1 MHTEEEIIRDD
12 LAKLVLQQP
21 FFACIILSQELKI
34 TQLVPTCA
42 VDGKHLFCNPVWY
55 LGMDPKERL
64 TVMAHEAMHL
74 TNKHNLRRGDRE
86 KRLWNIATDIAINKH
101 LVNEPFKLPQGDHKG
116 QYDEDNRFGDGADAE
131 YIYQCLYQEAQDMMK
146 DIEEKMQQ
154 DQEDENTDNPSGD
167 DASSNEPSQSDDSE
181 PKDSDNG
188 KPQDSNSGEPSES
201 KSGNDKVDAYDQMI
215 EEMRERYNVADCGD
229 VSDHPQMDTIDKE
242 ELEVE
247 MNMTTQKAMN
257 IAKKRGNMPA
267 SIMEEIERSYDEK
280 VNWRDVL
287 SQWVDGLCP
296 ADYNWLYP
304 NDVHLQNDLVMPSMK
319 AEGYGKIMVAID
331 TSGSMSEQELQL
343 AITEVF
349 NALQAF
355 FDNQQEDASIQ
366 LVYCDSEIHSVET
379 IYSPSQVTHPK
390 GRGGTSFSPV
400 FDYVKKSS
408 EPPMG
413 LIFITDGYC
422 SVYSYDKPPCDV
434 VWLLTSIDAK
444 SFRNPF
450 GRCIEVKCDV

>member
-1 MHTEEEIIRDD
+1 MNTEEEIVRDD

-21 FFACIILSQELKI
+21 FFACIILSQKLKI
-34 TQLVPTCA
+34 TRLVATCS
-42 VDGKHLFCNPVWY
+42 VDGKHLFCNPDWY

-101 LVNEPFKLPQGDHKG
+101 LVDDPFKLPQGENYKG
-116 QYDEDNRFGDGADAE
+116 QYDETNRFGDGADAE
-131 YIYQCLYQEAQDMMK
+131 YIYQCLYQEAQDK
-146 DIEEKMQQ
+146 LKEVEEEMQQ
-154 DQEDENTDNPSGD
+154 EQEEEDADQPCDDGAILDEPDQTDNSEPQESD
-167 DASSNEPSQSDDSE
+167 SNEPSQS
-181 PKDSDNG
+181 
-188 KPQDSNSGEPSES
+188 Q
-201 KSGNDKVDAYDQMI
+201 SGNDKVDAYDKMI

-247 MNMTTQKAMN
+247 INMTTQKAMN

-331 TSGSMSEQELQL
+331 TSASMSEEELQL

-422 SVYSYDKPPCDV
+422 SVYEHDKPPCDV
-434 VWLLTSIDAK
+434 VWLLTSISAK
-444 SFRNPF
+444 DFRNPF

>member
-1 MHTEEEIIRDD
+1 MASEEEIVRDD

-34 TQLVPTCA
+34 TRSVPTCA
-42 VDGKHLFCNPVWY
+42 VNGKHLFCNPDWY

-74 TNKHNLRRGDRE
+74 TNKHNLRRKDRE
-86 KRLWNIATDIAINKH
+86 RRLWNIATDIAINKH
-101 LVNEPFKLPQGDHKG
+101 LVNEPFKLPQGEHKG

-131 YIYQCLYQEAQDMMK
+131 YIYQCLYQEAQDMIE
-146 DIEEKMQQ
+146 DIEEKMEQ
-154 DQEDENTDNPSGD
+154 DQDDESTNDSSDD
-167 DASSNEPSQSDDSE
+167 DASSDEPEQADNNQPEEPNDGEPKPSQNG
-181 PKDSDNG
+181 DN
-188 KPQDSNSGEPSES
+188 
-201 KSGNDKVDAYDQMI
+201 KVDVYDKMI

-229 VSDHPQMDTIDKE
+229 VQDHPQMDDKDIE

-257 IAKKRGNMPA
+257 VAKKRGNMPA

-296 ADYNWLYP
+296 SDYNWLYP
-304 NDVHLQNDLVMPSMK
+304 NEVHLQDDLVMPSMK

-331 TSGSMSEQELQL
+331 TSGSMSEQELKI

-349 NALQAF
+349 NALQAY

-366 LVYCDSEIHSVET
+366 LIYCDSEIHSVET

-400 FDYVKKSS
+400 FNYVKKMP
-408 EPPMG
+408 EPPMA

-422 SVYSYDKPPCDV
+422 HVYEHDKPQCDV
-434 VWLLTSIDAK
+434 LWLLTSMSAK
-444 SFRNPF
+444 DFRNPF
-450 GRCIEVKCDV
+450 GKCIEVDCER